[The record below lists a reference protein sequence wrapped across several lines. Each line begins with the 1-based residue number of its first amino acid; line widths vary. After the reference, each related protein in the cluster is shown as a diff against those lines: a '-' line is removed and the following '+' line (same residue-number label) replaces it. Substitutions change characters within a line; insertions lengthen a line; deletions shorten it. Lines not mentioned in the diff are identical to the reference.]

1 MLMLLLRRLQL
12 LCLLQV
18 LLLFSAQ
25 PPVWPLH
32 CRNLVLSHSGHI
44 RTIGNSSHGSCVCGI
59 PYAQA
64 TVFKNWSSN
73 PAGAAA
79 SPDVQLLSPPVDP
92 PVRHPSRQ
100 KTFATGL
107 QEFPNTWTLFMPP
120 SDCVPATA
128 VFRCCDPLRLG
139 KVCKQNH
146 IGTLCHPR
154 FNMPCTKGAQTC
166 TRAVQKCTKCQR
178 NASKTDE
185 PSTFQHWPVRARCA
199 MIPYFA
205 QLVPVPWLCH

>member
-1 MLMLLLRRLQL
+1 MVLVYAAYHMLKLQSSKTGHPILLAQL
-12 LCLLQV
+12 LHLT
-18 LLLFSAQ
+18 FNFF
-25 PPVWPLH
+25 LH
-32 CRNLVLSHSGHI
+32 
-44 RTIGNSSHGSCVCGI
+44 
-59 PYAQA
+59 
-64 TVFKNWSSN
+64 
-73 PAGAAA
+73 
-79 SPDVQLLSPPVDP
+79 QLIP

-100 KTFATGL
+100 KTFARGL

-128 VFRCCDPLRLG
+128 VFRCCDPLRRG